1 MAAVI
6 KLKRSETALAIP
18 TTGDL
23 VAGELALNVT
33 DGKFYTKTSG
43 GTVKEVGGAGS
54 VILNDVTSNGNITNQ
69 DIVLNGSRLVFE
81 GALENAYETFL
92 TAQEPTSDRTITL
105 PNASGT
111 LATEGD
117 ALAYAIVFGS

>member
-6 KLKRSETALAIP
+6 KLKRSETALSIP
-18 TTGDL
+18 QASDL
-23 VAGELALNVT
+23 EAGELALNVA
-33 DGKFYTKTSG
+33 DGKFFNKTTG

-92 TAQEPTSDRTITL
+92 TAQEPTADRTLTL
-105 PNASGT
+105 PNASGA

-117 ALAYAIVFGS
+117 ALAFAIVFGS

>member
-1 MAAVI
+1 MPAVI
-6 KLKRSETALAIP
+6 KLKRSETALSIP
-18 TTGDL
+18 QASDL
-23 VAGELALNVT
+23 EAGELALNIA
-33 DGKFYTKTSG
+33 DGKFFTKTTG

-69 DIVLNGSRLVFE
+69 DIILNGSRLVFE

-92 TAQEPTSDRTITL
+92 TATEPTADRTLTL
-105 PNASGT
+105 PNASGA

-117 ALAYAIVFGS
+117 ALAFAIVFGS

>member
-6 KLKRSETALAIP
+6 KLKRSETALSIP
-18 TTGDL
+18 QARDL
-23 VAGELALNVT
+23 EAGELALNVA
-33 DGKFYTKTSG
+33 DGKFFTKTTG

-92 TAQEPTSDRTITL
+92 TAQEPTADRTLTL
-105 PNASGT
+105 PNASGA

-117 ALAYAIVFGS
+117 ALAVAIVFGS

>member
-1 MAAVI
+1 MPAVI
-6 KLKRSETALAIP
+6 KLKRSETALSIP
-18 TTGDL
+18 QASDL
-23 VAGELALNVT
+23 EAGELALNVA
-33 DGKFYTKTSG
+33 DGKFFTKTTG

-69 DIVLNGSRLVFE
+69 DIILNGSRLVFE

-92 TAQEPTSDRTITL
+92 TATEPTADRTLTL
-105 PNASGT
+105 PNASGA

-117 ALAYAIVFGS
+117 ALAFAIVFGS

>member
-6 KLKRSETALAIP
+6 KLKRSETALSIP
-18 TTGDL
+18 QASDL
-23 VAGELALNVT
+23 EAGELALNVA
-33 DGKFYTKTSG
+33 DGKFFTKTTG
-43 GTVKEVGGAGS
+43 GTVKEVGGGGS

-92 TAQEPTSDRTITL
+92 PAQEPTADRTLTL
-105 PNASGT
+105 PNASGA

-117 ALAYAIVFGS
+117 ALAFAIVFGS

>member
-6 KLKRSETALAIP
+6 KLKRSETALSIP
-18 TTGDL
+18 QASDL
-23 VAGELALNVT
+23 EAGELALNVA
-33 DGKFYTKTSG
+33 DGKFFTKTTG

-92 TAQEPTSDRTITL
+92 TAQEPTADRTLTL
-105 PNASGT
+105 PNASGA
-111 LATEGD
+111 LATEGA
-117 ALAYAIVFGS
+117 ALAFAIVFGS

>member
-1 MAAVI
+1 MPAVI
-6 KLKRSETALAIP
+6 KLKRSETALSIP
-18 TTGDL
+18 QASDL
-23 VAGELALNVT
+23 EAGELALNVA
-33 DGKFYTKTSG
+33 DGKFFTKTTG

-69 DIVLNGSRLVFE
+69 DIVMNGSRLVFE

-92 TAQEPTSDRTITL
+92 TAQEPTADRTLTL
-105 PNASGT
+105 PNASGA

-117 ALAYAIVFGS
+117 ALAFAIVFGS

>member
-6 KLKRSETALAIP
+6 KLKRSETALSIP
-18 TTGDL
+18 QASDL
-23 VAGELALNVT
+23 EAGELALNVA
-33 DGKFYTKTSG
+33 DGKFFTKTTG

-69 DIVLNGSRLVFE
+69 DIVLTGSRLVFE

-92 TAQEPTSDRTITL
+92 TAQEPTADRTLTL
-105 PNASGT
+105 PNASGA

-117 ALAYAIVFGS
+117 ALAFAIVFGS

>member
-6 KLKRSETALAIP
+6 KLKRSETALSIP
-18 TTGDL
+18 QASDL
-23 VAGELALNVT
+23 EAGELALNVA
-33 DGKFYTKTSG
+33 DGKFFTKTTG

-92 TAQEPTSDRTITL
+92 TAQEPTADRTLTL
-105 PNASGT
+105 PNASGA

-117 ALAYAIVFGS
+117 ALAFAIVFGS

>member
-1 MAAVI
+1 MPAVI
-6 KLKRSETALAIP
+6 KLKRSETALSIP
-18 TTGDL
+18 QASDL
-23 VAGELALNVT
+23 EAGELALNVA
-33 DGKFYTKTSG
+33 DGKFFTKTTG

-92 TAQEPTSDRTITL
+92 TAQEPTADRTLTL
-105 PNASGT
+105 PNASGA

-117 ALAYAIVFGS
+117 ALAFAIVFGS

>member
-1 MAAVI
+1 MPAVI
-6 KLKRSETALAIP
+6 KLKRSETALSIP
-18 TTGDL
+18 STSDL
-23 VAGELALNVT
+23 EAGELALNVA
-33 DGKFYTKTSG
+33 DGKFYTKTTG

-69 DIVLNGSRLVFE
+69 DIVMNGSRLVFE

-92 TAQEPTSDRTITL
+92 TAQEPTADRTLTL
-105 PNASGT
+105 PNASGA

-117 ALAYAIVFGS
+117 ALAFAIVFGS

>member
-6 KLKRSETALAIP
+6 KLKRSETALSIP
-18 TTGDL
+18 QASDL
-23 VAGELALNVT
+23 EAGELALNVA
-33 DGKFYTKTSG
+33 DGKFFNKTTG
-43 GTVKEVGGAGS
+43 GTVIEVGGAGS

-92 TAQEPTSDRTITL
+92 TAQEPTADRTLTL
-105 PNASGT
+105 PNASGA

-117 ALAYAIVFGS
+117 ALAFAIVFGS

>member
-1 MAAVI
+1 MPAVI
-6 KLKRSETALAIP
+6 KLKRSETALSIP
-18 TTGDL
+18 STSDL
-23 VAGELALNVT
+23 EAGELALNVA
-33 DGKFYTKTSG
+33 DGKFYTKTTG

-92 TAQEPTSDRTITL
+92 TAQEPTADRTLTL
-105 PNASGT
+105 PNASGA

-117 ALAYAIVFGS
+117 ALAFAIVFGS

>member
-1 MAAVI
+1 MPAVI
-6 KLKRSETALAIP
+6 KLKRSETALSIP
-18 TTGDL
+18 QASDL
-23 VAGELALNVT
+23 EAGELALNVA
-33 DGKFYTKTSG
+33 DGKFFTKTTG

-69 DIVLNGSRLVFE
+69 DIILNGSRLVFE

-92 TAQEPTSDRTITL
+92 TAQEPTADRTLTL
-105 PNASGT
+105 PNASGA

-117 ALAYAIVFGS
+117 ALAFAIVFGS

>member
-6 KLKRSETALAIP
+6 KLKRSETALSIP
-18 TTGDL
+18 QASDL
-23 VAGELALNVT
+23 EAGELALNVA
-33 DGKFYTKTSG
+33 DGKFFTKTTG

-69 DIVLNGSRLVFE
+69 DIVLNGSRLVFD

-92 TAQEPTSDRTITL
+92 TAQEPTADRTLTL
-105 PNASGT
+105 PNASGA

-117 ALAYAIVFGS
+117 ALAFAIVFGS

>member
-1 MAAVI
+1 MTAVI
-6 KLKRSETALAIP
+6 KLKRSETALSIP
-18 TTGDL
+18 QASDL
-23 VAGELALNVT
+23 EAGELALNVA
-33 DGKFYTKTSG
+33 DGKFFTKTTG

-92 TAQEPTSDRTITL
+92 TAQEPTADRTLTL
-105 PNASGT
+105 PNASGA

-117 ALAYAIVFGS
+117 ALAFAIVFGS

>member
-1 MAAVI
+1 MTAVI
-6 KLKRSETALAIP
+6 KLKRSETALSIP
-18 TTGDL
+18 QASDL
-23 VAGELALNVT
+23 EAGELALNVA
-33 DGKFYTKTSG
+33 DGKFFTKTTG

-69 DIVLNGSRLVFE
+69 DIVLIGSRLVFE

-92 TAQEPTSDRTITL
+92 TAQEPTADRTLTL
-105 PNASGT
+105 PNASGA

-117 ALAYAIVFGS
+117 ALAFAIVFGS

>member
-6 KLKRSETALAIP
+6 KLKRSETALSIP
-18 TTGDL
+18 QASDL
-23 VAGELALNVT
+23 EAGELALNVA
-33 DGKFYTKTSG
+33 DGKFFTKTTG

-69 DIVLNGSRLVFE
+69 DIILNGSRLVFE

-92 TAQEPTSDRTITL
+92 TAQEPTADRTLTL
-105 PNASGT
+105 PNASGA

-117 ALAYAIVFGS
+117 ALAFAIVFGS